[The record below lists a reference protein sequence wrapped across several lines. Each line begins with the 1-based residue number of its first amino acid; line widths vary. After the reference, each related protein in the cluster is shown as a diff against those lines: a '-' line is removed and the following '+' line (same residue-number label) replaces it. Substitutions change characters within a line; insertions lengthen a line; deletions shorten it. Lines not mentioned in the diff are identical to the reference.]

1 MEKRTIKVKVR
12 DFDWEYAFDISEI
25 KKDVDDAISKGA
37 TIIDF
42 DLSVEYDSPCLAVRA
57 YLEREETDKEFKIRA
72 EKEEMDKKRQE
83 LNEFATFQRLKL
95 KYENKK

>member
-1 MEKRTIKVKVR
+1 MGKRIVKVKVR

-25 KKDVDDAISKGA
+25 KKDVEDAISKGA

-42 DLSVEYDSPCLAVRA
+42 DLSTYYDSPTLNVRA
-57 YLEREETDKEFKIRA
+57 YLEREETDEEFKIRT
-72 EKEEMDKKRQE
+72 EKEEMEKKRQE
-83 LNEFATFQRLKL
+83 LNELATFQRLKL